1 MEKKKTRN
9 IFINGAIDPSFIAES
24 IRKHSHKTGIGAHSI
39 FMGQVRAD
47 ETGQGV
53 VDAIEYTAYEQMANT
68 EADRIRE
75 EIFAK
80 YPLHCLHIH
89 HSLGRVN
96 RGEICLFIFTSATHR
111 REAIQACEELV
122 ERIKSELPV
131 WGREILADGGSNWKV
146 NT

>member
-1 MEKKKTRN
+1 VEKKKRN
-9 IFINGAIDPSFIAES
+9 IFINGAIDPAFIAES
-24 IRKHSHKTGIGAHSI
+24 IRKHSHKTGIGGHSI

-47 ETGQGV
+47 EKESGRVT
-53 VDAIEYTAYEQMANT
+53 AIEYTAYEEMADT
-68 EADRIRE
+68 EAYRIRE

-96 RGEICLFIFTSATHR
+96 VGEICLFVFTSATHR

-131 WGREILADGGSNWKV
+131 WGQEIMVDGGANWKV